1 MNTISTKNESDV
13 FARPQLRRSAVYT
26 VGVIFLVVVVCCK
39 PVNAQQAAK
48 DSATVKQLRPN
59 VLFLAVDDLNDWIG
73 VLGGHTQA
81 KTPNLDRLAK
91 RSVLFDAAYC
101 AAPLC
106 HPSRTAILTGLRSST
121 TGIYGNR
128 TWFRDHPDYKDWVT
142 LPQYF
147 RRYGYKAWTGGKI
160 FHQAQG
166 KFSDPESWDGQYSK
180 SMGTQAPPENQRY
193 LHGMRDQFENKIL
206 ARLIDWGPIDIPK
219 EETRDWRTVAGAA
232 DFLKQA
238 HEKPFFL
245 ACGVYRP
252 HLPWYAPREFFE
264 MHPLDEIEEPPFLA
278 SDLDDIPARGRVMA
292 GVEFDI
298 IQKAGKWKEGIQ
310 GYLAA
315 TSFADAC
322 IGHVLDA
329 LDSSE
334 YRDNTI
340 VVLWGDHGYHI
351 GDKRHWAKSA
361 LWQQTARTPL
371 MVHMPAALSGSAE
384 PQICTRPVSLVDLYP
399 TLVDLCGLPVRDG
412 LDGRSFAKLVREPQ
426 TEWPYAAVIT
436 HSPFWHGVNHAV
448 RSEQYY
454 YIRYRDGGEE
464 LYDMTTDP
472 NQWLNLASD
481 PAYSDEIG
489 ELKRWLPKTNAK
501 HFMLGD
507 Q

>member
-1 MNTISTKNESDV
+1 
-13 FARPQLRRSAVYT
+13 
-26 VGVIFLVVVVCCK
+26 
-39 PVNAQQAAK
+39 
-48 DSATVKQLRPN
+48 
-59 VLFLAVDDLNDWIG
+59 
-73 VLGGHTQA
+73 
-81 KTPNLDRLAK
+81 
-91 RSVLFDAAYC
+91 
-101 AAPLC
+101 
-106 HPSRTAILTGLRSST
+106 
-121 TGIYGNR
+121 
-128 TWFRDHPDYKDWVT
+128 
-142 LPQYF
+142 
-147 RRYGYKAWTGGKI
+147 
-160 FHQAQG
+160 
-166 KFSDPESWDGQYSK
+166 
-180 SMGTQAPPENQRY
+180 MGTQAPPENQRY

-340 VVLWGDHGYHI
+340 VVLWGDHGC
-351 GDKRHWAKSA
+351 
-361 LWQQTARTPL
+361 L
-371 MVHMPAALSGSAE
+371 
-384 PQICTRPVSLVDLYP
+384 LYTSP
-399 TLVDLCGLPVRDG
+399 SPRD
-412 LDGRSFAKLVREPQ
+412 
-426 TEWPYAAVIT
+426 
-436 HSPFWHGVNHAV
+436 
-448 RSEQYY
+448 
-454 YIRYRDGGEE
+454 
-464 LYDMTTDP
+464 
-472 NQWLNLASD
+472 
-481 PAYSDEIG
+481 
-489 ELKRWLPKTNAK
+489 
-501 HFMLGD
+501 
-507 Q
+507 

>member
-1 MNTISTKNESDV
+1 
-13 FARPQLRRSAVYT
+13 
-26 VGVIFLVVVVCCK
+26 
-39 PVNAQQAAK
+39 
-48 DSATVKQLRPN
+48 
-59 VLFLAVDDLNDWIG
+59 
-73 VLGGHTQA
+73 
-81 KTPNLDRLAK
+81 
-91 RSVLFDAAYC
+91 
-101 AAPLC
+101 
-106 HPSRTAILTGLRSST
+106 
-121 TGIYGNR
+121 
-128 TWFRDHPDYKDWVT
+128 
-142 LPQYF
+142 
-147 RRYGYKAWTGGKI
+147 
-160 FHQAQG
+160 
-166 KFSDPESWDGQYSK
+166 
-180 SMGTQAPPENQRY
+180 
-193 LHGMRDQFENKIL
+193 
-206 ARLIDWGPIDIPK
+206 
-219 EETRDWRTVAGAA
+219 
-232 DFLKQA
+232 
-238 HEKPFFL
+238 
-245 ACGVYRP
+245 
-252 HLPWYAPREFFE
+252 

-334 YRDNTI
+334 YRDNTL

-361 LWQQTARTPL
+361 LWQQTTRTPL